1 MNKGKSMN
9 QTKNIEV
16 LQPHQ
21 MLLDRKIMKE
31 DTKQDTEQD
40 TCQKNL
46 KHTLISKMFT
56 FYTTSINNS

>member
-31 DTKQDTEQD
+31 DTEQD
-40 TCQKNL
+40 TCQKNQ

-56 FYTTSINNS
+56 FYTTSINNL

>member
-31 DTKQDTEQD
+31 DTEQD

-56 FYTTSINNS
+56 FYITSINNS